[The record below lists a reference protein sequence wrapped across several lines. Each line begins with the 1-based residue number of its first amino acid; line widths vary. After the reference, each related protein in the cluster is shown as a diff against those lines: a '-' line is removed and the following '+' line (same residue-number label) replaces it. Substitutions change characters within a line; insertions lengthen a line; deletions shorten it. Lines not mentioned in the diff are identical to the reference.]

1 MHGIAWNVKPHVIR
15 AQTGLTANR
24 IETVQAS
31 WRNLL
36 KDFVIHVQRKLK
48 AGGNGVIVEADEAVL
63 RKESIDDSSV
73 KWTGVVGVKARGQRQ
88 SLALVQTTA
97 TSKRRAAKGRAAP
110 MKRPAAAAKKPAAVI
125 RRPSAATRKP
135 AGRLGWAC
143 PPPLDNKTWGEV
155 ASNHFAKESILSTDG
170 ALAYKAVDV
179 GEKAKIAVNH
189 SSKNGGPYFTKE
201 TEVDGKGVVA
211 GTQSLDSIW
220 GHLKKKLVGINA
232 EKPQA
237 IERALREG
245 QWCHWIGVE
254 DRFKAM
260 GDVIKFCRDNKI
272 FRA

>member
-36 KDFVIHVQRKLK
+36 KDFVIHVQRRLK
-48 AGGNGVIVEADEAVL
+48 AGGKGVVVEADEAVL
-63 RKESIDDSSV
+63 RKESVDDSSV

-143 PPPLDNKTWGEV
+143 PPNQNL
-155 ASNHFAKESILSTDG
+155 I
-170 ALAYKAVDV
+170 
-179 GEKAKIAVNH
+179 
-189 SSKNGGPYFTKE
+189 
-201 TEVDGKGVVA
+201 
-211 GTQSLDSIW
+211 
-220 GHLKKKLVGINA
+220 
-232 EKPQA
+232 
-237 IERALREG
+237 
-245 QWCHWIGVE
+245 
-254 DRFKAM
+254 
-260 GDVIKFCRDNKI
+260 
-272 FRA
+272 